1 MFRLSTWLLR
11 IYAQNMYNSF
21 FSKSCNR
28 QVSKTYAITIFFTH
42 LFMCINRFLQK
53 FGVIGAVIDSM
64 YKPWTK
70 WSASGYMTGPVGIW
84 VAVCKCVFRRGQMLA
99 STPSTPRTKGGRAF
113 STKLSLCLLALELN
127 SISNTKHR

>member
-42 LFMCINRFLQK
+42 LFICVNQILQK
-53 FGVIGAVIDSM
+53 KCVIGAVIGPM
-64 YKPWTK
+64 YKGVALLVHVWIEDRPVHIRIDICRCVCVHVCVLVYMYMYNVAHVHVRRVHLHAFSLITK
-70 WSASGYMTGPVGIW
+70 RTSAST
-84 VAVCKCVFRRGQMLA
+84 
-99 STPSTPRTKGGRAF
+99 
-113 STKLSLCLLALELN
+113 SLFM
-127 SISNTKHR
+127 